1 MKAPEGKINTA
12 LSSKFEIRITK
23 KAAGRKIALHLID
36 AGAAFSFEFR
46 WCNADPGIG
55 SDA

>member
-1 MKAPEGKINTA
+1 MKAPEGTINTG

-23 KAAGRKIALHLID
+23 KAAGRKIALHPID

-46 WCNADPGIG
+46 WRNEAPGIG
-55 SDA
+55 RDA